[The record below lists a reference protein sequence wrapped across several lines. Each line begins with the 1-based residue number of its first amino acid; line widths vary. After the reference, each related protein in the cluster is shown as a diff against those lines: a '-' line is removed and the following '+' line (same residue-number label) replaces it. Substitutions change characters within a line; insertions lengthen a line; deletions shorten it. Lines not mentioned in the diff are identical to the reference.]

1 MTFITRRFEPYKY
14 DGSNAQAIA
23 DSMTDATIVS
33 ESNGVLTISAGLGD
47 YNSGVSLS
55 VGQYLVVTTDSS
67 GRRAPTWMGD
77 EALYNE
83 VWLPLP

>member
-14 DGSNAQAIA
+14 DGTNAQAIA

-33 ESNGVLTISAGLGD
+33 ESNGALAISAGLGD

-55 VGQYLVVTTDSS
+55 VGQYLVVTTEPG
-67 GRRAPTWMGD
+67 GRRVPAWTGD
-77 EALYNE
+77 ETLYNK